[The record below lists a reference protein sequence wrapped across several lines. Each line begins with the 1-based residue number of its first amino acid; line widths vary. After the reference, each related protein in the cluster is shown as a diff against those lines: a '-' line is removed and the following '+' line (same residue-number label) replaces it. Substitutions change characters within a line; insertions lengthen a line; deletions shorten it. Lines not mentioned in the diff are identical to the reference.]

1 MSRPFPLK
9 PLLDLTQT
17 RLDDAAKTLG
27 ELVAKETEHSQ
38 KLQLL
43 EEYRQD
49 YFQRFEQAALDGISP
64 DMWRNYSAFIARI
77 DEAIAVQQDVLARAR
92 QNTAAGKQ
100 EWVGHRN
107 RLKAYS
113 TLEDQHLQRENRREL
128 RAEQKQLDEHTATL
142 LRRKQESGVEE

>member
-1 MSRPFPLK
+1 MPRPFPLK

-64 DMWRNYSAFIARI
+64 DMWRNYSAFI
-77 DEAIAVQQDVLARAR
+77 
-92 QNTAAGKQ
+92 
-100 EWVGHRN
+100 
-107 RLKAYS
+107 
-113 TLEDQHLQRENRREL
+113 
-128 RAEQKQLDEHTATL
+128 
-142 LRRKQESGVEE
+142 